1 MTLEDASQL
10 VLNGIENTSTRSMYR
25 KALED
30 FLAHCREQFH
40 SPLSQILVQSHKADL
55 IDRRYSASSINQRLA
70 AIRRLARKAADE
82 GLLSPE
88 HAAGILRMKGVKK
101 TAVTSGKWLTTQQAE
116 ALMNAP
122 DPRNKKGK
130 RDRALL
136 ALLVGCGLRRS
147 EVVRLNVDDLLK
159 QGGRWHLV
167 GVTGMHGKSRTV
179 PLPRWA
185 RVALDRWISA
195 AQIRAGAIFRA
206 LDSKGEP
213 TNRNLSAPMI
223 LSIVSGY
230 GKQIGMEI
238 KPRDLRRTCAR
249 LCRGSGA
256 DLEQIQLFL
265 GHSSIQI
272 TEQFLGRRE
281 NVSSPPNDGLGL
293 RWRRAKKL
301 AS

>member
-1 MTLEDASQL
+1 
-10 VLNGIENTSTRSMYR
+10 
-25 KALED
+25 
-30 FLAHCREQFH
+30 
-40 SPLSQILVQSHKADL
+40 
-55 IDRRYSASSINQRLA
+55 
-70 AIRRLARKAADE
+70 
-82 GLLSPE
+82 
-88 HAAGILRMKGVKK
+88 
-101 TAVTSGKWLTTQQAE
+101 
-116 ALMNAP
+116 
-122 DPRNKKGK
+122 
-130 RDRALL
+130 
-136 ALLVGCGLRRS
+136 
-147 EVVRLNVDDLLK
+147 
-159 QGGRWHLV
+159 
-167 GVTGMHGKSRTV
+167 
-179 PLPRWA
+179 
-185 RVALDRWISA
+185 
-195 AQIRAGAIFRA
+195 
-206 LDSKGEP
+206 
-213 TNRNLSAPMI
+213 MI